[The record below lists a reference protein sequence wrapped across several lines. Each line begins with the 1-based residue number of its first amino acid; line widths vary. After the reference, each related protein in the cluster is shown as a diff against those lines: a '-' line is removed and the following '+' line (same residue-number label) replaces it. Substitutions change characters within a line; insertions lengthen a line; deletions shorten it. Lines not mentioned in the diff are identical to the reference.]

1 MAYTFYIQ
9 GFEKLAVALKN
20 KGCPE
25 FTVMNIY
32 LLLFRIFEEL
42 ALALKNTVV
51 LEIFAVLKYVL
62 SFRIFS
68 NLRLPW
74 KTELPWNFSL
84 YWICIFYR
92 SGFLSNL
99 FLPWKTEFPWYF
111 SLYWNIFLSFRIFEQ
126 LALALKTEFAL
137 KFFASPRPP
146 ASYAYDQK
154 SIINSFK
161 NCSISNMTTV
171 ADTFWSVHIKC
182 FHQKKIKSKRPTKG
196 TGPAERQH
204 KGREQLSTKNV
215 TSKTSRLHS
224 VIKRHKVSNRSGWNP
239 KINCIQTKSNEIW
252 FRKAKSEE
260 RRKETSRTEE
270 DLKRWC
276 HGKVQKTLHEWGN
289 QKSWLKTP

>member
-1 MAYTFYIQ
+1 M
-9 GFEKLAVALKN
+9 
-20 KGCPE
+20 
-25 FTVMNIY
+25 
-32 LLLFRIFEEL
+32 R
-42 ALALKNTVV
+42 
-51 LEIFAVLKYVL
+51 
-62 SFRIFS
+62 

-74 KTELPWNFSL
+74 KTQLSSKFSL
-84 YWICIFYR
+84 CWNMFYH
-92 SGFLSNL
+92 SGFLATCACPEKQSCPGIFHCIEYVFSIAQDFWAICSCPGKQS
-99 FLPWKTEFPWYF
+99 FLGIFHCIEIF
-111 SLYWNIFLSFRIFEQ
+111 FLSFRIFEQ

-171 ADTFWSVHIKC
+171 ADTFWSVHVKC

-252 FRKAKSEE
+252 FRKAKS
-260 RRKETSRTEE
+260 
-270 DLKRWC
+270 
-276 HGKVQKTLHEWGN
+276 
-289 QKSWLKTP
+289 